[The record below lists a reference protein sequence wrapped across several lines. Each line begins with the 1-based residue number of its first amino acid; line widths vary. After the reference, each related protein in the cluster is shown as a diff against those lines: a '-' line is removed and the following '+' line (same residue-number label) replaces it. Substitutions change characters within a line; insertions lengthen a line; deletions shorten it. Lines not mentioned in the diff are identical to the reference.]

1 MRFTVKLKI
10 LAAMASGFAIALVV
24 GGIGLVA
31 LDRTFDDLDNIFH
44 RNLLP
49 VAQVGD
55 VRAAIATER
64 GTVSRA
70 LLFGTTDAA
79 NDATR
84 KVAAIEQDMDSRW
97 QAYLKL
103 QADSPEGLAVAKP
116 FTDARVVAAP
126 LVTRSLALLAAGHRD
141 EASALALHELAS
153 AFDVESAAIL
163 RNVTFNAKQAGE
175 QYVAAQQRHKRTVYI
190 SIVTILVGMVVLLIA
205 SLLLIRAVMAPLF
218 SARQLAASI
227 SAGTL
232 DNDLAITGNDEL
244 SDTLQS
250 LASMDRTLTTVV
262 GSVRGNA
269 EQMSLAVRDIAQGID
284 DLSRRT
290 QEQAAS
296 LEETASSMDEMSAS
310 VRQNAEGALAASELT
325 KALRGDAEQG
335 ALVAQSAT
343 DAMAQIL
350 TASQNVAE
358 VATLIDGIAF
368 QTNILALNAAVE
380 AARAGE
386 QGRGFAVVAT
396 EVRQLAHR
404 SASAAR
410 DIKAMIADAS
420 DRVATGAEL
429 VQRTGASLQGIHGG
443 VKRVADIVAEIAAA
457 SQQQSAGIA
466 QVSDAI
472 TALDDVTQQNAA
484 LAEQASA
491 ASRTSLE
498 LALDLTRQVAFFRSS
513 HDEVVEAVVQPAG
526 VSARRADPPSSVPPT
541 GRAMSAALAN

>member
-10 LAAMASGFAIALVV
+10 LATMASGFAIALVM

-31 LDRTFDDLDNIFH
+31 LDHTFDDLDHIFH

-49 VAQVGD
+49 VAEVGD

-70 LLFGTTDAA
+70 LLFGTVDAA
-79 NDATR
+79 NDAIR
-84 KVAAIEQDMDSRW
+84 KVAAIEHDMDTHW

-103 QADSPEGLAVAKP
+103 QADSPEGLKIARP
-116 FTDARVVAAP
+116 FSEARAVAAP
-126 LVTRSLALLAAGHRD
+126 MVSRSLALLAAGHRE
-141 EASALALHELAS
+141 EASALALHQLAS

-163 RNVTFNAKQAGE
+163 RNVSFNATQAGD
-175 QYVAAQQRHKRTVYI
+175 QYAAAQQRHKRTVYL
-190 SIVTILVGMVVLLIA
+190 SMATILAGMVILLIA
-205 SLLLIRAVMAPLF
+205 GSLLVRAVMAPL
-218 SARQLAASI
+218 SMARQLAASI
-227 SAGTL
+227 STGTL
-232 DNDLAITGNDEL
+232 DNELVVVGNDEL
-244 SDTLQS
+244 SDTLRS

-262 GSVRGNA
+262 GRVRGNA
-269 EQMSLAVRDIAQGID
+269 EQMSLAVRDIAQGVD

-310 VRQNAEGALAASELT
+310 VKQNAEGALAASELT
-325 KALRGDAEQG
+325 RILRSDAEEG
-335 ALVAQSAT
+335 ARVAQSAT
-343 DAMAQIL
+343 EAMAQVL

-358 VATLIDGIAF
+358 IATLIDGIAF

-386 QGRGFAVVAT
+386 QGRGFAVVAS

-410 DIKAMIADAS
+410 DIKAMIADTGN
-420 DRVATGAEL
+420 RVAVGAEL
-429 VQRTGASLQGIHGG
+429 VQRTGTSLQGIHGG

-472 TALDDVTQQNAA
+472 IALDEVTQQNAA

-491 ASRTSLE
+491 ASRTSLD
-498 LALDLTRQVAFFRSS
+498 LALDLTRQVAFFRLA
-513 HDEVVEAVVQPAG
+513 DGDAAQTVVQP
-526 VSARRADPPSSVPPT
+526 SDKRAQHAAHSLWEQVGLSHATTSV
-541 GRAMSAALAN
+541 

>member
-10 LAAMASGFAIALVV
+10 LATMASGFAIALVV

-31 LDRTFDDLDNIFH
+31 LDHTFDDLDHIFH

-49 VAQVGD
+49 VAEVGD

-70 LLFGTTDAA
+70 LLFGTVEAA
-79 NDATR
+79 NDAIR
-84 KVAAIEQDMDSRW
+84 KVAAIERDMDTRW
-97 QAYLKL
+97 QAYLGM
-103 QADSPEGLAVAKP
+103 QADSPEGLEVARP
-116 FTDARVVAAP
+116 FTEARAIAAP
-126 LVTRSLALLAAGHRD
+126 LVNRSLALLAQGHRE
-141 EASALALHELAS
+141 EASTLALHELAS

-163 RNVTFNAKQAGE
+163 RNVSFNAKQAGD
-175 QYVAAQQRHKRTVYI
+175 QYAAAQQRHKRTVYL
-190 SIVTILVGMVVLLIA
+190 SMATILAGMVILLIA

-218 SARQLAASI
+218 MARRLAASI

-232 DNDLAITGNDEL
+232 NNELVVAGNDEL

-250 LASMDRTLTTVV
+250 LAAMDSTLTTVV
-262 GSVRGNA
+262 GRVRSNA

-310 VRQNAEGALAASELT
+310 VKQNAEGALAASELT
-325 KALRGDAEQG
+325 RALRSDAEQG
-335 ALVAQSAT
+335 ASVAQSAT
-343 DAMAQIL
+343 AAMAEIL
-350 TASQNVAE
+350 TASQNVSEIA
-358 VATLIDGIAF
+358 VLIDEIAF

-410 DIKAMIADAS
+410 DIKTMIADAS
-420 DRVATGAEL
+420 ARVTTGAEL
-429 VQRTGASLQGIHGG
+429 VQRTGASLQGIHSG
-443 VKRVADIVAEIAAA
+443 VKRVTDIVAEIAAA

-491 ASRTSLE
+491 ASRTSLD
-498 LALDLTRQVAFFRSS
+498 LAHDLTRQVAFFRSA
-513 HDEVVEAVVQPAG
+513 DGA
-526 VSARRADPPSSVPPT
+526 SAEIAAQAPGAPMRHPSSSVQAET
-541 GRAMSAALAN
+541 YAAVALAN